1 MMTYLKLEFYK
12 LKRRRVFLSTTAIL
26 LIQAVWVIAATD
38 QYLAKGRML
47 DYPWESLLMT
57 FASMQVIF
65 FPIAA
70 AVLSSRICDIE
81 HMGNTLKWLETTS
94 ETRSRLYLAKFAVSN
109 LLLLLSSLVTFVS
122 LGIYGFFIRSFAE
135 PFPAAAFFT
144 ALIGTAIINAA
155 LITLFQGIS
164 LYFKNQLIVM
174 VAGIIFGFLG
184 IMGSLL
190 PDALRHLILSCYYL
204 DLSPAAM
211 AYPSGEILLTAVPVW
226 PFALALF
233 LGLIIYFTGRYYIC
247 KKEF

>member
-1 MMTYLKLEFYK
+1 MTYLKLEFYK
-12 LKRRRVFLSTTAIL
+12 LKRRRIFLTTTAIL

-38 QYLAKGRML
+38 QYLSKGRML
-47 DYPWESLLMT
+47 NYPWESLLMT
-57 FASMQVIF
+57 FTSMQVIF

-81 HMGNTLKWLETTS
+81 HVGNTLKWLETTS
-94 ETRSRLYLAKFAVSN
+94 ESRSRLYSAKFVTSN
-109 LLLLLSSLVTFVS
+109 LVLFMASLITFGS
-122 LGIYGFFIRSFAE
+122 LALYGFFVKIFAE
-135 PFPAAAFFT
+135 PFPVTAFLT
-144 ALIGTAIINAA
+144 ALMGTALVNAS
-155 LITLFQGIS
+155 LITLFQALA

-174 VAGIIFGFLG
+174 VAGIVFGFLG

-190 PDALRHLILSCYYL
+190 PAVFRHLILSCYYL

-226 PFALALF
+226 PFAIALF
-233 LGLIIYFTGRYYIC
+233 LGIVLYFAGRYGVC